1 MSVRFCLFISLIL
14 VLLLACSVYFASQLS
29 QSSKG
34 EAAPSSLG
42 RSAAKIW
49 PATLPKEMPVL
60 KTVPPTAAPM
70 AKHGLI
76 TRLPFH
82 EGNRASS
89 AETAAP
95 GGQANLDEGYS
106 TAGSLNARN
115 DGAPR
120 THGVYDPK
128 ENASRSP
135 LGRGG
140 VDPAKRLQADIQV
153 EGRAPA
159 MPSPLALPPVAD
171 QAQVIRSAAF
181 VWPTAG
187 TVSQHFGPE
196 HRGIDIAAPLGTP
209 VYAADAGI
217 VVVQQSDQGW
227 GSYIVIE
234 HDNGYR
240 TQYSHL
246 SETLVSVGKT
256 VERGQLIAK
265 VGSSGWSTGPHL
277 DFRIYL
283 KNVAINPRDHL
294 PK

>member
-29 QSSKG
+29 PSSKG
-34 EAAPSSLG
+34 EAAPSSLE
-42 RSAAKIW
+42 RPAAKIW
-49 PATLPKEMPVL
+49 PATLPKEMTVL
-60 KTVPPTAAPM
+60 RTVSPTAAPM

-82 EGNRASS
+82 EENRASS

-95 GGQANLDEGYS
+95 GGQANADEVYS

-120 THGVYDPK
+120 TVDAYNPE

-135 LGRGG
+135 LNRGG
-140 VDPAKRLQADIQV
+140 VEQAKRLQADIQV

-159 MPSPLALPPVAD
+159 MPTPLALPPVAD
-171 QAQVIRSAAF
+171 QAQVIGSAAF
-181 VWPTAG
+181 VWPTSG
-187 TVSQHFGPE
+187 TISEHFGPE
-196 HRGIDIAAPLGTP
+196 HQGIDIAAPLGTP
-209 VYAADAGI
+209 VYAADAGT

-246 SETLVSVGKT
+246 SEVLVSMGVA

-265 VGSSGWSTGPHL
+265 VGNSGWSTGAHL

-283 KNVAINPRDHL
+283 KNVAINPWDHL